1 LGCLFNRAR
10 LDIRVA
16 TVQKKNFKI
25 LLLCWRSLVNFFAPF
40 RSLTARQRH
49 AFAACFLGWSLDA
62 FDYFILVFCVSA
74 IATDFA
80 VARSAVTEALVLT
93 LAFRPLGALLFGW
106 MADRIGRRP
115 TLIINILCYSVLELA
130 CAFTPSLH
138 VLLILRALFGIA
150 MGGEWGVGAAL
161 AFETLPKENRGF
173 FSGLLQ
179 EGYQV
184 GYLLAALA
192 FFALFNY
199 IGWRGMFIVGAAP
212 ALLAGYI
219 GWKVEESS
227 VWQQGRAARGGGMSL
242 SGLWQGVRSYTP
254 LFLFLVLLMSG
265 FNSFSHGSQDLHPV
279 FLQSDHHFA
288 THTVGAIGFMLALG
302 AISGGITFGS
312 LSERWGRK
320 RAIITAALL
329 AIPVTP
335 LAMFSHGRIAL
346 ACGAFLLQFMVQ
358 GAWGVIPV
366 YLNEIS
372 PGPVRATF
380 PGVVYQL
387 GNLIA
392 SEVPAIQA
400 RTAERIGSY
409 GMVLAVTTIAVA
421 LFIAIVMSFARESR
435 GAEITA

>member
-1 LGCLFNRAR
+1 VKL
-10 LDIRVA
+10 
-16 TVQKKNFKI
+16 
-25 LLLCWRSLVNFFAPF
+25 FAPF
-40 RSLTARQRH
+40 RTLTARQRH

-74 IATDFA
+74 IATDFK
-80 VARSAVTEALVLT
+80 VAKSAVTEAYFLT

-106 MADRIGRRP
+106 MADRFGRRP
-115 TLIINILCYSVLELA
+115 TLMVNILCYSVLELA

-138 VLLILRALFGIA
+138 VLLVLRALFGIA
-150 MGGEWGVGAAL
+150 MGGEWGVGAAM

-179 EGYQV
+179 EGYAV
-184 GYLLAALA
+184 GYLVAAAVFGL
-192 FFALFNY
+192 LFQTV
-199 IGWRGMFIVGAAP
+199 GWRGMFIVGAMP
-212 ALLAGYI
+212 ALVAGYI
-219 GWKVEESS
+219 AFKVEESPA
-227 VWQQGRAARGGGMSL
+227 WQQGRAARGTGISF
-242 SGLWQGVRSYTP
+242 SGLWQGIRGYLP

-265 FNSFSHGSQDLHPV
+265 FNAFSHGSQDNHPL
-279 FLQSDHHFA
+279 FLQSDHRFDA
-288 THTVGAIGFMLALG
+288 HTVGAIGIVLALG
-302 AISGGITFGS
+302 AIMGGIVFGM

-335 LAMFSHGRIAL
+335 LAMLAHGRIAL
-346 ACGAFLLQFMVQ
+346 ASGAFLLQFMVQ
-358 GAWGVIPV
+358 GAWGVVPV
-366 YLNEIS
+366 YLSEIS

-392 SEVPAIQA
+392 SKVTNIQA
-400 RTAERIGSY
+400 RIAEHTGSY
-409 GMVLAVTTIAVA
+409 GPVLAVTTIAVA

-435 GAEITA
+435 GAEITT

>member
-1 LGCLFNRAR
+1 
-10 LDIRVA
+10 
-16 TVQKKNFKI
+16 
-25 LLLCWRSLVNFFAPF
+25 
-40 RSLTARQRH
+40 
-49 AFAACFLGWSLDA
+49 
-62 FDYFILVFCVSA
+62 
-74 IATDFA
+74 
-80 VARSAVTEALVLT
+80 
-93 LAFRPLGALLFGW
+93 

-115 TLIINILCYSVLELA
+115 TLIVNILCYSILELA

-179 EGYQV
+179 EGYAI
-184 GYLLAALA
+184 GYLVAAAVFGL
-192 FFALFNY
+192 LFQS
-199 IGWRGMFIVGAAP
+199 IGWRGMFIVGAMP
-212 ALLAGYI
+212 ALVAGYI
-219 GWKVEESS
+219 GLRVEESPA
-227 VWQQGRAARGGGMSL
+227 WQQGHAARGTGLSL
-242 SGLWQGVRSYTP
+242 SGLWQGIRGYLP

-265 FNSFSHGSQDLHPV
+265 FNAFSHGSQDLHPV
-279 FLQSDHHFA
+279 FLQSDHHFDP
-288 THTVGAIGFMLALG
+288 HTVSVIGIMLALG
-302 AISGGITFGS
+302 AIAGGVAFGA

-335 LAMFSHGRIAL
+335 LAMLSHGRIAL
-346 ACGAFLLQFMVQ
+346 ASGAFLLQFMVQ

-366 YLNEIS
+366 YLSEIS

-392 SEVPAIQA
+392 SKVTNIQA
-400 RTAERIGSY
+400 RVAEHTGGY
-409 GMVLAVTTIAVA
+409 GPVLAVTTIAVA

>member
-1 LGCLFNRAR
+1 LPS
-10 LDIRVA
+10 
-16 TVQKKNFKI
+16 
-25 LLLCWRSLVNFFAPF
+25 LLAPF
-40 RSLTARQRH
+40 RTLTAKQRH

-74 IATDFA
+74 IAGDFK
-80 VARSAVTEALVLT
+80 VAKSAVTEALFLT

-115 TLIINILCYSVLELA
+115 TLIVNILSYSVLELA

-173 FSGLLQ
+173 FSGILQ
-179 EGYQV
+179 EGYAV
-184 GYLLAALA
+184 GYLVAAAA
-192 FFALFNY
+192 FGLLFES
-199 IGWRGMFIVGAAP
+199 IGWRGMFIVGAVP

-219 GWKVEESS
+219 GLRVEESPA
-227 VWQQGRAARGGGMSL
+227 WQQGRAARGARMSL
-242 SGLWQGVRSYTP
+242 SGMWQGIRGYLP

-265 FNSFSHGSQDLHPV
+265 FNAFSHGSQDLHPL
-279 FLQSDHHFA
+279 FLQSDHHFDP
-288 THTVGAIGFMLALG
+288 HTVGVIGIILALG
-302 AISGGITFGS
+302 AIAGGIVFGA

-329 AIPVTP
+329 AIPAAP
-335 LAMFSHGRIAL
+335 LATLVHGRVAL
-346 ACGAFLLQFMVQ
+346 ATGAFLVQFMVQ

-366 YLNEIS
+366 YLSEIS

-392 SEVPAIQA
+392 SKLTNIQA
-400 RTAERIGSY
+400 RIAERTGSY
-409 GMVLAVTTIAVA
+409 GPVLAVTIIAVA

-435 GAEITA
+435 GAEITT